1 MSDEVIQLGDE
12 VLDLSQ
18 WSTTPPGADGNGDP
32 NAAASNFYEQA
43 KPDVPVIDEPPEGAS
58 VLLWGIEHEGQR
70 YRSAFVSELTGA
82 DEEAIARL
90 PRNGTN
96 FSIMVVDMH
105 LRRAV
110 DRIGPLDV
118 ADHPDILGELLIS
131 DRDILF
137 KEILLAT
144 YGSTREYDE
153 VICPTCGFEMQM
165 RIDIAALIK
174 VTKQRTFDSD
184 RFTRTMRNGEQVVM
198 RYARG
203 KDQLSI
209 YHDNRREL
217 SVPEANTGFLAACV
231 VNVDGEVVA
240 DPREVGTRPRRRR
253 SSQHR

>member
-12 VLDLSQ
+12 VHRPQ
-18 WSTTPPGADGNGDP
+18 PVVEHATGGRRRTATPTLPPANC
-32 NAAASNFYEQA
+32 YEQA

-118 ADHPDILGELLIS
+118 AEGPRHPRRAS
-131 DRDILF
+131 D
-137 KEILLAT
+137 
-144 YGSTREYDE
+144 
-153 VICPTCGFEMQM
+153 Q
-165 RIDIAALIK
+165 
-174 VTKQRTFDSD
+174 
-184 RFTRTMRNGEQVVM
+184 
-198 RYARG
+198 
-203 KDQLSI
+203 
-209 YHDNRREL
+209 
-217 SVPEANTGFLAACV
+217 
-231 VNVDGEVVA
+231 
-240 DPREVGTRPRRRR
+240 RPRHPVQGDPAGDLRVDA
-253 SSQHR
+253 